1 METLRLIYPA
11 AFAKFTHLTQVHQTV
26 FLTYSMGDGCLTK
39 VMRSENILTSSTFK
53 PIGMARGVV
62 VVMRS
67 YVHLKS
73 AFSTGP

>member
-1 METLRLIYPA
+1 METLRLIYSA
-11 AFAKFTHLTQVHQTV
+11 AFAKYTHLTQVHQTV

-39 VMRSENILTSSTFK
+39 VMRSENILISCKFK
-53 PIGMARGVV
+53 PTGMARGV

-73 AFSTGP
+73 AFGTGP